1 MRWSER
7 HKTAEGGTELE
18 REAVR
23 VSVST
28 TKERRFLESNAAMK
42 IK

>member
-28 TKERRFLESNAAMK
+28 GTK
-42 IK
+42 IP